1 MYRPVA
7 AVRVSV
13 WGRAVGAIAPARER
27 GVYAFEYDP
36 TFLSSGIE
44 LSPLLMPLGPGTF
57 SFGGLPRRA
66 FLGLP
71 PAFAD
76 ALPDSFGNAL
86 VDAWMAREGV
96 PRGAVT
102 PLDRLAYTGRRAV
115 GALCF
120 EPERGPREAEPSAL
134 EMGRLVEAARRP
146 ARRRR
151 PLRRRHRAR
160 RPRPREGRRSL
171 SFDET
176 GVLHMKLLDN
186 APVD

>member
-7 AVRVSV
+7 AVRVSI
-13 WGRAVGAIAPARER
+13 WGRAVGAIAPSGER

-36 TFLSSGIE
+36 SFLSSGIE
-44 LSPLLMPLGPGTF
+44 LSPLAMPLGPGPF
-57 SFGGLPRRA
+57 SFGDLPRRA

-76 ALPDSFGNAL
+76 ALPDSFGNSI

-134 EMGRLVEAARRP
+134 EMGRLVEAARRAVRGSFD
-146 ARRRR
+146 AREDSLQQL
-151 PLRRRHRAR
+151 LRIG
-160 RPRPREGRRSL
+160 GRRVWPEDGKGSIGL
-171 SFDET
+171 SE
-176 GVLHMKLLDN
+176 
-186 APVD
+186 